1 MTSVSF
7 DVPIISDNIL
17 ESVEQFQLS
26 ISNSLPDRVIVS
38 NPSQTI
44 VTITDNDG
52 KSPII
57 VMIKYYCLFIT

>member
-7 DVPIISDNIL
+7 DVPIIGDNIL

-26 ISNSLPDRVIVS
+26 ISNLLPDRVIVS
-38 NPSQTI
+38 DPSQTM

-52 KSPII
+52 KSPNIVILYNII
-57 VMIKYYCLFIT
+57 FIL